1 MSDADRQLY
10 FADFVIELQAA
21 EDDKRRR
28 IRDARRRA
36 EKAQREGYRDTLRKL
51 ASEGKILPG
60 TRWRSVEEV
69 ISAEESYGLVH
80 TQDRDAPRELFEEFL
95 DEWGE
100 NYRRDRSFL
109 GQLLQPSS
117 KKEIVV
123 NGNTTYEE
131 FTKMLLNEAAYSPGV
146 YGDTRR
152 IINRDDPISTS
163 RLYYDDLVLRAKESD
178 SAAAGRRGHPLRLG
192 SLADSSEDEGEI
204 IEEGEVTDDANGR
217 AWAETRVMVDIASQ
231 QDDALVGNNAAL
243 PVPEISA
250 LETQNAA
257 ALEGEET
264 GDADLED
271 LATPLTS
278 AAKGIILQ
286 DGCDEGSKSLPVDD
300 ETELEKSTSPSQSI
314 EDHSTLPGHE
324 TPSAEAF
331 PASSEVDE
339 AESSDGYDEI

>member
-1 MSDADRQLY
+1 VGLDWEPSSPAALVDFRESFVIGLDESEKSDARFQVSPSMSDADRQLY

-60 TRWRSVEEV
+60 TRWRSVEE
-69 ISAEESYGLVH
+69 IMSGEESYGLVH
-80 TQDRDAPRELFEEFL
+80 TQDRDTPRELFEEFL

-152 IINRDDPISTS
+152 IINRDDPISS
-163 RLYYDDLVLRAKESD
+163 ARLYYDDLVLRAKELD
-178 SAAAGRRGHPLRLG
+178 SAAASRQGNPLRMG
-192 SLADSSEDEGEI
+192 SLVDSSEDEGEI
-204 IEEGEVTDDANGR
+204 IEEGEVTDDADGR
-217 AWAETRVMVDIASQ
+217 TWAETRAMGDTTPQ
-231 QDDALVGNNAAL
+231 QEAAFVGNSAAL
-243 PVPEISA
+243 SVSESSE

-257 ALEGEET
+257 ALLGEE
-264 GDADLED
+264 GGEVDVGD
-271 LATPLTS
+271 LATPPTS
-278 AAKGIILQ
+278 ATNGQILQ
-286 DGCDEGSKSLPVDD
+286 DVCEEGSKSLPVN
-300 ETELEKSTSPSQSI
+300 E
-314 EDHSTLPGHE
+314 
-324 TPSAEAF
+324 
-331 PASSEVDE
+331 
-339 AESSDGYDEI
+339 